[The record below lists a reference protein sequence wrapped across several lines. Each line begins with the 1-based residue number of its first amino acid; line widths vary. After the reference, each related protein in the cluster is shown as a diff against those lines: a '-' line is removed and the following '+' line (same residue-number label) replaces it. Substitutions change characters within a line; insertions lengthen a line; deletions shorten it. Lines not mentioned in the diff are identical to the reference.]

1 MLVIYKSS
9 QATGFLL
16 LTKNRP
22 MLYNSSPRQMGE
34 GFEQGIITLTNN
46 PPPQKKATADPVRR
60 LLDKRGKE

>member
-1 MLVIYKSS
+1 
-9 QATGFLL
+9 
-16 LTKNRP
+16 